1 MHAMPHPSI
10 SPRTAECGKVSG
22 AQPQLPLAS
31 GVGIAAIVE
40 VLGVAVGV
48 VPEVLRGARDGA
60 AVAAEEAAHLGA
72 GPEEDV
78 PQRALIDG
86 IDRARRNSAAE
97 EEEEEDES
105 GRIRADRDDDTRR
118 RIPDRSRSPPALPLP
133 EAEAAWVTGRSS
145 RDRLRRGLI
154 VSRIASVAILLER
167 DLRFDSLG
175 LFLACFLVFGV

>member
-78 PQRALIDG
+78 PQRA
-86 IDRARRNSAAE
+86 AAV
-97 EEEEEDES
+97 
-105 GRIRADRDDDTRR
+105 A
-118 RIPDRSRSPPALPLP
+118 PA
-133 EAEAAWVTGRSS
+133 
-145 RDRLRRGLI
+145 
-154 VSRIASVAILLER
+154 ER
-167 DLRFDSLG
+167 LG
-175 LFLACFLVFGV
+175 LVVAHLQPAREGRLPDDVLASISHHRGHPV

>member
-60 AVAAEEAAHLGA
+60 AVAAEEA
-72 GPEEDV
+72 
-78 PQRALIDG
+78 
-86 IDRARRNSAAE
+86 
-97 EEEEEDES
+97 EEDES